1 MEMKGLVCRME
12 TGEFPLLGNQFIAG
26 GNKYVFRQRKKA
38 TVNKPVD
45 YLLQL
50 QPEVEYVSSLFPTGE
65 QGLYTFDYKRK
76 VFVLKKNEFQVVIE
90 EEG

>member
-1 MEMKGLVCRME
+1 ME

-38 TVNKPVD
+38 TVNKPID

>member
-1 MEMKGLVCRME
+1 ME

-26 GNKYVFRQRKKA
+26 GNKFVFRKRKKA

-50 QPEVEYVSSLFPTGE
+50 QPEVEYISSLFPTGE
-65 QGLYTFDYKRK
+65 EGLYTFDYKRQ
-76 VFVLKKNEFQVVIE
+76 VFVLKKNEFQVVIV

>member
-1 MEMKGLVCRME
+1 ME

-38 TVNKPVD
+38 TVNKPID

-50 QPEVEYVSSLFPTGE
+50 KPEVEYISSLFPTGE
-65 QGLYTFDYKRK
+65 EGLYTFDYKRK
-76 VFVLKKNEFQVVIE
+76 VFILKKNEYNVVIV
-90 EEG
+90 EGG

>member
-1 MEMKGLVCRME
+1 ME

-38 TVNKPVD
+38 TVNKPID

-50 QPEVEYVSSLFPTGE
+50 KPEVEYISSLFPTGE
-65 QGLYTFDYKRK
+65 EGLYTFDYKRK

>member
-1 MEMKGLVCRME
+1 M
-12 TGEFPLLGNQFIAG
+12 FPLLGNQFIAG

-50 QPEVEYVSSLFPTGE
+50 KPEVEYISSLFPTGE
-65 QGLYTFDYKRK
+65 EGLYTFDYKRK
-76 VFVLKKNEFQVVIE
+76 VFILKKNEYNVVIV
-90 EEG
+90 EGG

>member
-1 MEMKGLVCRME
+1 ME

-26 GNKYVFRQRKKA
+26 GNKFVFRQRKKA
-38 TVNKPVD
+38 TVNKPID

-50 QPEVEYVSSLFPTGE
+50 KPEVEYISSLFPTE
-65 QGLYTFDYKRK
+65 EEVLYTFDYNRK
-76 VFVLKKNEFQVVIE
+76 VFVLKKNEYKVVIV

>member
-1 MEMKGLVCRME
+1 ME

-26 GNKYVFRQRKKA
+26 GNKFVFRQRKKA
-38 TVNKPVD
+38 TVNKPID

>member
-1 MEMKGLVCRME
+1 ME

-26 GNKYVFRQRKKA
+26 GNKFVFRQRKKA
-38 TVNKPVD
+38 TVNKPID

-50 QPEVEYVSSLFPTGE
+50 KPEVEYISSLFPTGE
-65 QGLYTFDYKRK
+65 EGLYTFDYKRQ
-76 VFVLKKNEFQVVIE
+76 VFVLKKNEFQVVIV

>member
-1 MEMKGLVCRME
+1 ME

-26 GNKYVFRQRKKA
+26 GNKFVFRQRKKA
-38 TVNKPVD
+38 TVNKPID

-50 QPEVEYVSSLFPTGE
+50 KPEVEYISSLFPTGE
-65 QGLYTFDYKRK
+65 EGLYTFDYKRK

>member
-1 MEMKGLVCRME
+1 ME

-50 QPEVEYVSSLFPTGE
+50 KPEVEYISSLFPTGE
-65 QGLYTFDYKRK
+65 EGLYTFDYKRK
-76 VFVLKKNEFQVVIE
+76 VFILKKNEYNVVIV
-90 EEG
+90 EGG

>member
-1 MEMKGLVCRME
+1 ME

-38 TVNKPVD
+38 TVNKPID

-65 QGLYTFDYKRK
+65 QGLYTFDYQRK

>member
-1 MEMKGLVCRME
+1 ME

-45 YLLQL
+45 FLLQL
-50 QPEVEYVSSLFPTGE
+50 HPKVEYVSSLFPAGE
-65 QGLYTFDYKRK
+65 EGLYTFDYKK
-76 VFVLKKNEFQVVIE
+76 QVFVLKKNEFKVVIV
-90 EEG
+90 

>member
-1 MEMKGLVCRME
+1 ME

-38 TVNKPVD
+38 TVNKPID

-50 QPEVEYVSSLFPTGE
+50 KPEVEYISSLFPTGE
-65 QGLYTFDYKRK
+65 EGLYTFDYKRK
-76 VFVLKKNEFQVVIE
+76 VFVLKKNEYNVVIV
-90 EEG
+90 EGG

>member
-1 MEMKGLVCRME
+1 M
-12 TGEFPLLGNQFIAG
+12 FPLLGNQFIAG

-50 QPEVEYVSSLFPTGE
+50 QPKVEYISSLFPTGE
-65 QGLYTFDYKRK
+65 EGLYTFDYKRK
-76 VFVLKKNEFQVVIE
+76 VFILKKNEYNVVIV
-90 EEG
+90 EGG

>member
-1 MEMKGLVCRME
+1 ME

-50 QPEVEYVSSLFPTGE
+50 QPEVEYISSLFPTGE

>member
-1 MEMKGLVCRME
+1 ME
-12 TGEFPLLGNQFIAG
+12 TGEFPLLGIQFIAG

-50 QPEVEYVSSLFPTGE
+50 KPEVEYISSLFPTGE
-65 QGLYTFDYKRK
+65 EGLYTFDYKRK
-76 VFVLKKNEFQVVIE
+76 VFILKKNEYNVVIV
-90 EEG
+90 EGG

>member
-1 MEMKGLVCRME
+1 ME

-38 TVNKPVD
+38 TVNKPID

-50 QPEVEYVSSLFPTGE
+50 KPEVEYISSLFPTGE

-76 VFVLKKNEFQVVIE
+76 VFILKKNEYNVVIV
-90 EEG
+90 EGG

>member
-1 MEMKGLVCRME
+1 ME
-12 TGEFPLLGNQFIAG
+12 TGEFPLMGNQFVAG
-26 GNKYVFRQRKKA
+26 GNKYVFKQRKQA

-50 QPEVEYVSSLFPTGE
+50 QPQVEYISSLFPTGE
-65 QGLYTFDYKRK
+65 EGLYTFDYKRQ
-76 VFVLKKNEFQVVIE
+76 VFVLKKNEFQVVIV

>member
-1 MEMKGLVCRME
+1 ME

-26 GNKYVFRQRKKA
+26 GNKFVFRKRKKA
-38 TVNKPVD
+38 TVNKPID

-50 QPEVEYVSSLFPTGE
+50 KPEVEYISSLFPTGE
-65 QGLYTFDYKRK
+65 EGLYTFDYKRQ
-76 VFVLKKNEFQVVIE
+76 VFVLKKNEFQVVIV

>member
-1 MEMKGLVCRME
+1 MEMKGLVCIME
-12 TGEFPLLGNQFIAG
+12 TGEFPLMGNQFIAG
-26 GNKYVFRQRKKA
+26 GSKYVFRQRKKA

-65 QGLYTFDYKRK
+65 EGLYTFDYKK
-76 VFVLKKNEFQVVIE
+76 QVFVLKKNEFKVVIVE
-90 EEG
+90 ES

>member
-1 MEMKGLVCRME
+1 ME
-12 TGEFPLLGNQFIAG
+12 TGVFPLLGNQFVAG

-50 QPEVEYVSSLFPTGE
+50 KPKVEYVSSLFPAGE
-65 QGLYTFDYKRK
+65 EGLYTFDYDRT
-76 VFVLKKNEFQVVIE
+76 VFILKKNEFQVVIAE
-90 EEG
+90 ES

>member
-1 MEMKGLVCRME
+1 ME

-50 QPEVEYVSSLFPTGE
+50 KPEVEYISSLFPTGE
-65 QGLYTFDYKRK
+65 EGLYTFDYKRK
-76 VFVLKKNEFQVVIE
+76 VFILKKSSKK
-90 EEG
+90 

>member
-1 MEMKGLVCRME
+1 ME

-26 GNKYVFRQRKKA
+26 GNKFVFRKRKKA

-50 QPEVEYVSSLFPTGE
+50 QPQVEYISSLFPTGE
-65 QGLYTFDYKRK
+65 EGLYTFDYKRK
-76 VFVLKKNEFQVVIE
+76 VFILKKNEYNVVIV
-90 EEG
+90 EGG